1 MIIQLSPTF
10 LTQFFEIEEG
20 RRARPRYDVLLR
32 AVAPHAGRPRSCL
45 LPRLKRCARQQTVA
59 DTTRTTMLFGFDRL
73 QGVLS
78 GRDQSGFAA
87 LVALGLGGQQTVKSR
102 VARNN
107 RKARTLWASCQPAFQ
122 VGGILVTHDLCNEE
136 NAFRPRGEVTT
147 VSEVT
152 QSGKLWF
159 QLRIFLR

>member
-45 LPRLKRCARQQTVA
+45 LPRLNRCARQQTVA
-59 DTTRTTMLFGFDRL
+59 DTTGTTMLFGFDRL

-78 GRDQSGFAA
+78 GRDSR
-87 LVALGLGGQQTVKSR
+87 GLPHSLLS
-102 VARNN
+102 A
-107 RKARTLWASCQPAFQ
+107 
-122 VGGILVTHDLCNEE
+122 
-136 NAFRPRGEVTT
+136 
-147 VSEVT
+147 
-152 QSGKLWF
+152 
-159 QLRIFLR
+159 